1 MNYLSKIGEID
12 FLIENLLTEQNLF
25 KSLIDIL
32 IKFRKKKYLEIKSV
46 IYKILSNIFTLDNK
60 FLEVNFIL

>member
-1 MNYLSKIGEID
+1 LNYLSKIGEID